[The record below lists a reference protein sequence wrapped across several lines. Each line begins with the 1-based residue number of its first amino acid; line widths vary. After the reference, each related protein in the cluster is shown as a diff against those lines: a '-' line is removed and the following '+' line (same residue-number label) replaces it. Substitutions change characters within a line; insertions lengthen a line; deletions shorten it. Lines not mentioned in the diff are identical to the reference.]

1 MGVYFFPT
9 PYRDE
14 LIYSVIARYHVYSGN
29 PGHIHTLE
37 DLFNTRGITSSIEFQ
52 GNLDSLIR
60 NLPLYSNISSE
71 SIINEHTLFPYYA
84 AFVPKDRAQKAIEIM
99 KNGNLSKVYI
109 MLGMLT
115 MGRKNQSLQFLRHC
129 PECLKEDISLYG
141 ESYWHRVHQIPG
153 TSICLKH
160 NSYLLD
166 TEYPIIDANRQEYKG
181 ASKIQFQN
189 KGLKLSNKHI
199 QKLKLVTEDITRLL
213 DRKYSFYDFEKSRQ
227 ISINRLINV
236 GLAFPSGMIKQTD
249 LQNKVIEFWGREFLD
264 MSGRGIDKENNA
276 NWLTNLVRGSK
287 QISDPI
293 ANILLLRAIDIE
305 IDKFLEPNEEIEDHR
320 ITMISKLIE
329 LASDGES
336 LRSISKKTHISKSTI
351 LRELSRMNVDIE
363 IKYNGGGRHVG
374 MNYTETKG
382 YRNKLKQN
390 KERWLQLKEDNP
402 GEGRYE
408 LKAKDSVLF
417 RWLVKYDKEW
427 LYNNSELNSNRPK
440 AIDEIWAERDLEY
453 LGQIVGVVEEMKSST
468 SRITISAVGSK
479 LGIKGWLLNGHKKMP
494 MIDKYLKEEVEIL
507 EDYHIRRIK
516 MAIENILKEG
526 KDLNKSNLIKMSG
539 VKNSSLLILKDRI
552 INIMEEQGIDSDIF
566 FGYK

>member
-37 DLFNTRGITSSIEFQ
+37 DLFNTRGVTSSIEFQ

-71 SIINEHTLFPYYA
+71 SIINEHTLFPFYA

-166 TEYPIIDANRQEYKG
+166 TQYPIIDANRQEYKG
-181 ASKIQFQN
+181 ARNIQIQN

-227 ISINRLINV
+227 ILINRLINV

-293 ANILLLRAIDIE
+293 ANILLLRSIDIE

-363 IKYNGGGRHVG
+363 IKYNGGGRHIG
-374 MNYTETKG
+374 MDYTETAEYKE
-382 YRNKLKQN
+382 KLKQN
-390 KERWLQLKEDNP
+390 RERWLILREEFPLK
-402 GEGRYE
+402 GRYE
-408 LKAKDSVLF
+408 LKEKDQVLF
-417 RWLVKYDKEW
+417 RWLLKYDKDW
-427 LYNNSELNSNRPK
+427 LFENSELIPDKSSKLDDLWRS
-440 AIDEIWAERDLEY
+440 RDQQYMHRVEE
-453 LGQIVGVVEEMKSST
+453 VVEEMK
-468 SRITISAVGSK
+468 RGNQRVTISAVASR
-479 LGIKGWLLNGHKKMP
+479 LGIKGWLPHGLKNLT
-494 MIDKYLKEEVEIL
+494 MISGFLKDEVETT
-507 EDYHIRRIK
+507 EEYHIRKIAW
-516 MAIENILKEG
+516 AIDEIERGGIN
-526 KDLNKSNLIKMSG
+526 LNKSNIIKISG
-539 VKNSSLLILKDRI
+539 VNNKY
-552 INIMEEQGIDSDIF
+552 IMRMENKVRKIVADK
-566 FGYK
+566 GYDCDLYI